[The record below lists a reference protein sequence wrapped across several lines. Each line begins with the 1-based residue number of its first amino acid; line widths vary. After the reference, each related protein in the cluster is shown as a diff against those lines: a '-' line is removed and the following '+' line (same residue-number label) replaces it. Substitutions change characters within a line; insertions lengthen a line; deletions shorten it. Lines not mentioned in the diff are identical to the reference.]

1 MDETYR
7 MLGKAHEDDLAREAD
22 SRRLAAIAR
31 TAGTDPPATRPVRRR
46 KRWLSLVPG
55 LATLRR

>member
-1 MDETYR
+1 MDATYR
-7 MLGKAHEDDLAREAD
+7 LLGKTHEDDLAREAEC
-22 SRRLAAIAR
+22 RRLAAIAR
-31 TAGTDPPATRPVRRR
+31 TARRDPPATGPECRR